1 MTALCSCGLKPPLL
15 LLDDR
20 LAAER
25 NSRFE
30 FMMIDNGLN
39 ISVFLNLVEQ
49 PASSLETFKNTLD
62 KEKENALQGK
72 SFPLRIDNL
81 SFQDFVLYE
90 KWN

>member
-1 MTALCSCGLKPPLL
+1 MTALCSCGFKSSLL
-15 LLDDR
+15 SLDDR
-20 LAAER
+20 LSAER

-30 FMMIDNGLN
+30 FTMIDNGLSQS
-39 ISVFLNLVEQ
+39 IFLNLVEQ

-62 KEKENALQGK
+62 REKENALQGK
-72 SFPLRIDNL
+72 SFSICIDNL

>member
-1 MTALCSCGLKPPLL
+1 MTALCSCGLKPSLL

-20 LAAER
+20 LSAER